1 MREMG
6 WVLVIAGGVALV
18 MGVLLVVLGRIPWLG
33 RLPGDVDWTSG
44 RTRIILPVV
53 SMVLLSVVLT
63 VVVNVI
69 LRLLRR

>member
-1 MREMG
+1 MREIG

-18 MGVLLVVLGRIPWLG
+18 MGALLVVLGRIPWLG
-33 RLPGDVDWTSG
+33 RLSGDVDWTSG
-44 RTRIILPVV
+44 RTRIILPIV
-53 SMVLLSVVLT
+53 SMILLSVVLT